1 MKKVIFFSVMVL
13 VFFACKKTNNSTLP
27 AGTKQING
35 DLHYDN
41 VLGGLGLYYKTDSNT
56 TMIFKDQF
64 ANDKNDSLEFL
75 KYIYS
80 VGVNTTMKYI
90 DLDST
95 GCFDGNPSLCGF
107 PVVQIVSFTIR

>member
-1 MKKVIFFSVMVL
+1 MKKAIFLSIAVF
-13 VFFACKKTNNSTLP
+13 VFFACKKTNNSTP
-27 AGTKQING
+27 AGTKYITG

-41 VLGGLGLYYKTDSNT
+41 ILGGLGLYYKTDSNT

-64 ANDKNDSLEFL
+64 PNDKYDSLEFI
-75 KYIYS
+75 KYVYS
-80 VGVNTTMKYI
+80 VGINTTMKYI

-107 PVVQIVSFTIR
+107 PVVQIVSFTVR